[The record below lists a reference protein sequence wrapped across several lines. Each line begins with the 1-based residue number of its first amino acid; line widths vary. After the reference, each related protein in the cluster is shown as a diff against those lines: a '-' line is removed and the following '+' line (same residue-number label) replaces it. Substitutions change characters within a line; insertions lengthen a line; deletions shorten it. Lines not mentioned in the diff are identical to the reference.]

1 MTGLGSRHVV
11 ILKFSFI
18 YQTLRKCLKCFLLTD
33 VEVPALGV
41 SNLLLALGVKE
52 SGQFFPFS
60 VAAAAD
66 VFSEVLS
73 ASEGSVTENSVS
85 GVDGGL
91 PANE

>member
-41 SNLLLALGVKE
+41 SNLLLALGVKDLMKM
-52 SGQFFPFS
+52 PFS

-73 ASEGSVTENSVS
+73 ASEGSVTKNSVS